1 MMGSGFD
8 IDLDEVTL
16 AGAKRGD
23 MRACE
28 KIYRSYHGPAYSLAV
43 RICKCRELARDVT
56 QEAFITAFKRVPQFR
71 GDSPFWGWLRRVVI
85 NHAISSLR
93 KQPRY
98 DAVELEDYMAH
109 TSGDQ
114 DGMGRAMDLSQAL
127 EQLSDADRLVV
138 WLHDVEGYKH
148 REIAEMVDK
157 TESYSKTRLNRAR
170 ARLRILV
177 TNNDERGTLMPDNGA
192 AQNATA

>member
-8 IDLDEVTL
+8 IYLDEVTL

-23 MRACE
+23 MHACE
-28 KIYRSYHGPAYSLAV
+28 KIYRNYHGPAYTLAV

-93 KQPRY
+93 KLPRH

-114 DGMGRAMDLSQAL
+114 DGLGLAMDLSQAL
-127 EQLSDADRLVV
+127 EQLSDDDRLVV

-148 REIAEMVDK
+148 REIAQMVGK

-170 ARLRILV
+170 ARLRTLV
-177 TNNDERGTLMPDNGA
+177 TNIDERGALNIKDGTVR
-192 AQNATA
+192 NATA